1 VGSFDLDADVVD
13 DDDDDVED
21 AEEEEDARL
30 PSSRSH
36 FLKSY

>member
-1 VGSFDLDADVVD
+1 MGSFDLDADVVD

>member
-1 VGSFDLDADVVD
+1 VGSFDVDADVVD

>member
-1 VGSFDLDADVVD
+1 MGSFDVDADVVD